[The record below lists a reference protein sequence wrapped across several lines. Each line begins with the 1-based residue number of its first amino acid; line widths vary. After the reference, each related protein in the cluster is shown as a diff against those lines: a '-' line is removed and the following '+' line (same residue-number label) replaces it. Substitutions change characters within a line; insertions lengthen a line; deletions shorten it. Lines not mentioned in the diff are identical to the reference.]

1 MTTGLLTLPAA
12 AAACGTTLRH
22 MRRLIGRADDPLPSI
37 KLGGKRRVYEN
48 DLNAWL
54 ARQPHDGGA
63 A

>member
-1 MTTGLLTLPAA
+1 MTRLHSLPDA

-37 KLGGKRRVYEN
+37 KLGGKRRVSEE
-48 DLNAWL
+48 DLRAWL

-63 A
+63 S